1 MGRVSK
7 LIHKVVG
14 SEIAFTFPKQNLGLM
29 IEGSKT
35 MPYQCFYQSKV

>member
-7 LIHKVVG
+7 FIYKVVG
-14 SEIAFTFPKQNLGLM
+14 SELAFTFPKQNLGLM

-35 MPYQCFYQSKV
+35 MPYQCSYQSKA